1 MIFSL
6 LLMVIIEEYIK
17 NQTKIKVK
25 TFKIR
30 YKMHLNI
37 LEVMNKLIIRILFL
51 YINYYFNMFYNVEII
66 FLMNFFLNLFNFFL
80 YFNIVIY

>member
-37 LEVMNKLIIRILFL
+37 LEVMNKLIIR
-51 YINYYFNMFYNVEII
+51 E
-66 FLMNFFLNLFNFFL
+66 LNQMKCEQNKIQIKHTNPNLK
-80 YFNIVIY
+80 

>member
-1 MIFSL
+1 VVHDVGVPQKDQSRDRQFFNCILIEKYFNYNLLLLL

-17 NQTKIKVK
+17 NQTKINIK

-37 LEVMNKLIIRILFL
+37 LKVMNKLIIRK
-51 YINYYFNMFYNVEII
+51 
-66 FLMNFFLNLFNFFL
+66 LNK
-80 YFNIVIY
+80 IKCE

>member
-6 LLMVIIEEYIK
+6 LLTVIIEEYIK

-37 LEVMNKLIIRILFL
+37 LEVMNKLIIRK
-51 YINYYFNMFYNVEII
+51 
-66 FLMNFFLNLFNFFL
+66 LNQMKCE
-80 YFNIVIY
+80 

>member
-37 LEVMNKLIIRILFL
+37 LKVMNKLIIRK
-51 YINYYFNMFYNVEII
+51 
-66 FLMNFFLNLFNFFL
+66 LNQMKCE
-80 YFNIVIY
+80 